1 MQNKTPQAR
10 EAFAGAKLPEGEP
23 VLPAL
28 GVWMLAG
35 RDIQTKAWNLHRNL
49 DENRVTLI
57 ECLAVKQ

>member
-1 MQNKTPQAR
+1 
-10 EAFAGAKLPEGEP
+10 
-23 VLPAL
+23 
-28 GVWMLAG
+28 MLAG